1 MKLRFNV
8 EYQTTF
14 GEQLVL
20 NIKENNAKTT
30 SYRMS
35 SLDGYHWFYELN
47 GRISVGEIID

>member
-35 SLDGYHWFYELN
+35 SLDAP
-47 GRISVGEIID
+47 